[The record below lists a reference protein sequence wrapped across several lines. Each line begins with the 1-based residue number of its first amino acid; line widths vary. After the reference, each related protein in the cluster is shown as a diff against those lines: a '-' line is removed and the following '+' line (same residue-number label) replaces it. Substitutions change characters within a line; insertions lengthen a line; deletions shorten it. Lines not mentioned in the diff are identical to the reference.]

1 MTDPGRP
8 FDLDERSVVPAATAS
23 DLGHENPG
31 DHGEHDGGDRRDQ
44 ADHDHGGEAVL
55 EDAAGGVGGHG
66 ATVPTATLGPG
77 DFPTSS
83 IDLDRADPFSLD
95 PLLDIAAVVELA
107 AGIEHERRTYAR
119 CIARAH
125 DLRVLAAMEDER
137 REEAFGNLA
146 MFGRSP
152 FVPEWRHHIPPPD
165 PASCAAFAALVE
177 VA

>member
-83 IDLDRADPFSLD
+83 
-95 PLLDIAAVVELA
+95 
-107 AGIEHERRTYAR
+107 
-119 CIARAH
+119 
-125 DLRVLAAMEDER
+125 
-137 REEAFGNLA
+137 EAFGNLA
-146 MFGRSP
+146 LFGRSP